1 MLTLTPINLKTANA
15 FVQQHHRHHK
25 PTRGHKFSIGVSDNG
40 ALVGVAICGRP
51 VARRL
56 DDGYTLEVNRLCTDG
71 TPNACSILY
80 AAAYR
85 AARAMGYNKVV
96 TYILDTEN
104 GSSLKAAG
112 YTCEGRAGGLEWNG
126 AKAPKQADQ
135 YDGYTGT
142 NFNRPAFQKM
152 IVDLKQGNI
161 KVIVVKDLSRLGR
174 DYIGV
179 GDYIEQIFPLM
190 GVRFIAVNNSFDSM
204 KLNNGTPGIEV
215 AVSNLVNNMYSRD
228 IAKKIRATL
237 ETNWKNGKATCTNVP
252 FGYVWNKKGGRRWE
266 IDPEAAVC
274 VKKVFELALSGR
286 NTTQIAYG
294 MNELNLPTPGLY

>member
-1 MLTLTPINLKTANA
+1 MLILTPINLKTANA

-56 DDGYTLEVNRLCTDG
+56 DDGYTLEVNRLCTNG

-135 YDGYTGT
+135 YPHSALL
-142 NFNRPAFQKM
+142 FHQK
-152 IVDLKQGNI
+152 LK
-161 KVIVVKDLSRLGR
+161 LYHYL
-174 DYIGV
+174 
-179 GDYIEQIFPLM
+179 QIHRMCLM
-190 GVRFIAVNNSFDSM
+190 KHNSF
-204 KLNNGTPGIEV
+204 LLLRLTPH
-215 AVSNLVNNMYSRD
+215 A
-228 IAKKIRATL
+228 
-237 ETNWKNGKATCTNVP
+237 
-252 FGYVWNKKGGRRWE
+252 
-266 IDPEAAVC
+266 
-274 VKKVFELALSGR
+274 
-286 NTTQIAYG
+286 
-294 MNELNLPTPGLY
+294 